1 MIKIFFLLTSFFNT
15 IISNFIVDI
24 KELNFEIVKIENE
37 VSLEVQDRQYLKRG
51 DVNLISFSILEDIS
65 FISINDEIILSSKL
79 DGIVTIYQL
88 DKYGVVKN
96 KKTLPNK
103 YEEFFLEFNNN
114 VIYAYGGI
122 FSYEEEFLK
131 YKKEYFSKTDCFI
144 ASVDNDLNLFNF
156 NCFGGSLNEA
166 FSNIKFYDN
175 FILLSG
181 YKEDLSG
188 GDFGN
193 GGKEVSGLFV
203 ILNYNF
209 KIEKYLIFNELI
221 NSINYNN
228 NFTIITK
235 NYIYLFD
242 IDLNLKNSQKFPSE
256 SIFSAFTTNNAIVV
270 INDSEVIIYDG
281 NTLKDIDHY
290 QYTNPIEGAYSNNK
304 YIVIKGE
311 KLYKLNVFDL
321 RDFLPN
327 QIHNYLIPG
336 SIYTIYDKLNLDKII
351 YKDYFDPL
359 VSGVYDV
366 EYDFKEVKLPGT
378 YHVLEEENVSN
389 DMIYPIGYRLLF
401 SGTGYLNNK
410 LINNNYSLNYPGNYK
425 LELISVDKS
434 SREINFRV
442 DGDQINF
449 TESLNKTYDKSVL
462 INEYLEIDLEL
473 QSLSE
478 TKILKIISNYDT
490 SFSYANN
497 ILKIKVIYD
506 EPGLKLLYIDHLIY
520 QIGEDEFIYNIKKTY
535 LINVVN
541 DEFIISTLF
550 SNLNKPVFNIKII
563 DNLIQLRGINIRVL
577 SNKSEYNYF
586 YPLCDFDIE
595 LDNLETDIVYKVYID
610 IIYTVDHKSL
620 LSSNLFMLE
629 VSGKSSY
636 DIATIDITSKG
647 QSIEE
652 ANIYLN
658 EKTYK
663 LYEANKLIYE
673 DSYQSII
680 KGVITSI
687 GIGFIICGIIIV
699 IKNKWLGK

>member
-65 FISINDEIILSSKL
+65 FISRNDEIILSSKL

-96 KKTLPNK
+96 KKTIPNK

-209 KIEKYLIFNELI
+209 NIEKYLIFSELI

-327 QIHNYLIPG
+327 QIHNYFIPG